1 MVMENNIFIFV
12 LYDVGRNQKP
22 PGTIDFPFL
31 NNNYVCS
38 QQSKPSLNSSD
49 PIFMVLY
56 ITFQYRWSIQQ
67 RRM

>member
-1 MVMENNIFIFV
+1 MVMENNIFILV

-49 PIFMVLY
+49 PIFMVL
-56 ITFQYRWSIQQ
+56 
-67 RRM
+67 